1 MSYTILKTDGSALTS
16 VVDGTIDQLATDL
29 TLIGKNFSGF
39 GVFIN
44 DNFVRLLEN
53 FSNTVE
59 PNNPIQGQLWYDT
72 AENRLKVYNGMQFV
86 VSGGTITSSTPP
98 SNLAAGDLWIDNV
111 REQLYFN
118 DGIATMLAGPIYS
131 AQQGLSG
138 FTVEDILDSN
148 NISRT
153 VVYLFVAQTLLGV
166 FSKVSFTPKEQISGM
181 PAILNVG
188 FTASSLS
195 NFVFDTVA
203 TKANTLVSA
212 EGVLKTA
219 ENFVS
224 TNDNSQSTGTLSI
237 QNSTPLKL
245 GTGSDSELYV
255 TSSLFNI
262 KSNRAD
268 QNFQIQT
275 KTASSQPIAFFIN
288 GSTSKV
294 GILTQ
299 NPETT
304 LDVNG
309 DLTVQGNLTVKGST
323 LTVNST
329 TLTVTDKNIE
339 LGKIASPSD
348 VLADGGGITLKG
360 STDKTF
366 NWIDSTDSW
375 TSSEH
380 INLASG
386 KTYKINNLDVITA
399 SSLGSSI
406 IAAPGLQTIG
416 ALTSV
421 VAGNI
426 GIATNIIS
434 YVNPVM
440 GNGNVVLKPKGTG
453 SVDVSS
459 ATITSLA
466 APQNLTDAANK
477 DYVDKR
483 IQLASVALSLT
494 TTGLTNSQIATTY
507 LSKVFPSAEHQP
519 DTICRVVCTD
529 GGAVTIRQFQ
539 LLSGIWTYQ
548 FNL

>member
-203 TKANTLVSA
+203 TKANALVSA

-466 APQNLTDAANK
+466 SPQNLTDAANK
-477 DYVDKR
+477 DYVDKK

>member
-203 TKANTLVSA
+203 TKANALVSA

-440 GNGNVVLKPKGTG
+440 GNGNVVIKPKGTG